1 MELESRGEERREE
14 REPGARRSTQATV
27 TVNVTREKRLRVNLN
42 EYDVRGTRSL
52 SGQVSATYAD
62 DDVVSTLAA
71 AYCEGHEAG

>member
-1 MELESRGEERREE
+1 
-14 REPGARRSTQATV
+14 V
-27 TVNVTREKRLRVNLN
+27 TANVTREKRLGVNLN

-62 DDVVSTLAA
+62 DDVVLTLAA